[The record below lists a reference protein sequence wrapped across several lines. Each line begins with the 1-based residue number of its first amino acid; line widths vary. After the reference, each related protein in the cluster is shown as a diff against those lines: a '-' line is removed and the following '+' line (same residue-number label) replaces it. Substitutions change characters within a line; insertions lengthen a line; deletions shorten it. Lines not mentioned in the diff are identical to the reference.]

1 MLTIKKIMYKPP
13 ATIVF
18 WNDGTKTVS
27 VCEKGDTYNKE
38 LGFAL
43 CVLKKKY
50 GNKTVHEMLEQYVHN
65 ANEYSEK
72 DNAVIWENKPITY
85 TPYTNICPI
94 SGHKEKKPKGKGF
107 RKPNVVKK
115 KVRLHGKP
123 DKYIEL
129 TLEPIEN
136 ESPYYLLEDFF
147 NDFYNFL

>member
-27 VCEKGDTYNKE
+27 VCEEGDVYNKE

-50 GNKTVHEMLEQYVHN
+50 DNKTVHEMFDKYVHN

-72 DNAVIWENKPITY
+72 DKAVVWENKP
-85 TPYTNICPI
+85 
-94 SGHKEKKPKGKGF
+94 KEKGF

-115 KVRLHGKP
+115 RVRLHSKP

-129 TLEPIEN
+129 TVEPIKN
-136 ESPYYLLEDFF
+136 ESTYDLLEDFF
-147 NDFYNFL
+147 NDFYKFL

>member
-27 VCEKGDTYNKE
+27 VCEKEDEYNKE

-50 GNKTVHEMLEQYVHN
+50 DNKTVHEMLDRYVHN

-72 DNAVIWENKPITY
+72 DNAIVWENKP
-85 TPYTNICPI
+85 
-94 SGHKEKKPKGKGF
+94 KKKGF

-115 KVRLHGKP
+115 IIKMHDRP
-123 DKYIEL
+123 NKYVEFIV
-129 TLEPIEN
+129 EPVKN
-136 ESPYYLLEDFF
+136 ESTYDLLEDFF
-147 NDFYNFL
+147 NDFYKFL

>member
-27 VCEKGDTYNKE
+27 VCEEGDIYNKE

-50 GNKTVHEMLEQYVHN
+50 DNKIVHEMLEKYVHN
-65 ANEYSEK
+65 ANKYSEK
-72 DNAVIWENKPITY
+72 DNALVWENKP
-85 TPYTNICPI
+85 
-94 SGHKEKKPKGKGF
+94 KEKRF

-115 KVRLHGKP
+115 RVRLHDKP

-129 TLEPIEN
+129 VVEPIEN
-136 ESPYYLLEDFF
+136 ESTYDLLEDFF
-147 NDFYNFL
+147 NDFYKFL

>member
-27 VCEKGDTYNKE
+27 ECEKGDTYNKE

-50 GNKTVHEMLEQYVHN
+50 GNKTVHEMLEKYVLT
-65 ANEYSEK
+65 AKEYNEK
-72 DNAVIWENKPITY
+72 DKSFVWENKP
-85 TPYTNICPI
+85 
-94 SGHKEKKPKGKGF
+94 KEKRF

-115 KVRLHGKP
+115 RVRLHDKP
-123 DKYIEL
+123 DK
-129 TLEPIEN
+129 
-136 ESPYYLLEDFF
+136 
-147 NDFYNFL
+147 

>member
-27 VCEKGDTYNKE
+27 VCEKGDEYNKE

-50 GNKTVHEMLEQYVHN
+50 DNKTVHQMLDTYVHS

-72 DNAVIWENKPITY
+72 DKAIVWENKP
-85 TPYTNICPI
+85 
-94 SGHKEKKPKGKGF
+94 KEKGF

-115 KVRLHGKP
+115 RIKLHTKP
-123 DKYIEL
+123 DRYIEF
-129 TLEPIEN
+129 TLEPVAHEY
-136 ESPYYLLEDFF
+136 EPEYYFDVLDRFFED
-147 NDFYNFL
+147 YMK

>member
-27 VCEKGDTYNKE
+27 VCEEGDVYNKE
-38 LGFAL
+38 LGFVL

-50 GNKTVHEMLEQYVHN
+50 DNKTVHEMLEKYVHT

-72 DNAVIWENKPITY
+72 DKAIIWENKP
-85 TPYTNICPI
+85 
-94 SGHKEKKPKGKGF
+94 KEKGF

-115 KVRLHGKP
+115 RIKLHTKP
-123 DKYIEL
+123 DRYIEL
-129 TLEPIEN
+129 TLEPVTHEYEPEYYFDVLDRFFEN
-136 ESPYYLLEDFF
+136 YMK
-147 NDFYNFL
+147 

>member
-27 VCEKGDTYNKE
+27 VCEEGDVYNKE

-50 GNKTVHEMLEQYVHN
+50 DNKTVHEMFDKYVHS

-72 DNAVIWENKPITY
+72 DKAVVWENKP
-85 TPYTNICPI
+85 
-94 SGHKEKKPKGKGF
+94 KEKGF

-115 KVRLHGKP
+115 RIKLHTKP
-123 DKYIEL
+123 DRYIEL
-129 TLEPIEN
+129 TVEPVSHGYEP
-136 ESPYYLLEDFF
+136 EYYFDVLDRFFED
-147 NDFYNFL
+147 YMK

>member
-43 CVLKKKY
+43 YVLKKKY
-50 GNKTVHEMLEQYVHN
+50 GNKTVHEMLDKYVHS
-65 ANEYSEK
+65 ANEYNEK
-72 DNAVIWENKPITY
+72 DNAVIWENKP
-85 TPYTNICPI
+85 
-94 SGHKEKKPKGKGF
+94 KEKGF

-115 KVRLHGKP
+115 RVRLHGKP

-129 TLEPIEN
+129 TVEPIEN
-136 ESPYYLLEDFF
+136 EFTYNFLEDFF